1 MTTYWRQTEERD
13 KRIMC
18 SLAFVGFSWRKRSV
32 HRNNKLV
39 KGRKSLTE
47 TLLFLISIMEEKV
60 SSSTKH
66 VESSAY
72 A

>member
-47 TLLFLISIMEEKV
+47 TSIMEEKV